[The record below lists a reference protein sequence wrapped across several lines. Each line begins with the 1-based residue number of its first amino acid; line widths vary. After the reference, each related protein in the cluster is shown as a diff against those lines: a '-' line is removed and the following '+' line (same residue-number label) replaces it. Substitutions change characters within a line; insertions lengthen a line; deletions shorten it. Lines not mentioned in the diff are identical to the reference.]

1 RRSQPRGPN
10 QRIVRHKNQK
20 DSCADANTDAQ
31 TSETHPKESFADSIS
46 ESDTEDEI
54 KAQKS
59 ISYTHTNR
67 ISGCDR
73 DTVAQCGRNACSRE
87 EGLAQRESCPSPN
100 SGVRPLPTQSAQ
112 DHRRRARHH
121 APDAQ

>member
-1 RRSQPRGPN
+1 MAFNPCDLTWASLRGTCSRRV
-10 QRIVRHKNQK
+10 VRHKDQK
-20 DSCADANTDAQ
+20 SFRAIANTDSQA
-31 TSETHPKESFADSIS
+31 SEEESHAHSIANARTKTKESFADSIS

-67 ISGCDR
+67 ISRCNR

-87 EGLAQRESCPSPN
+87 EGLAQRESFP
-100 SGVRPLPTQSAQ
+100 
-112 DHRRRARHH
+112 
-121 APDAQ
+121 

>member
-1 RRSQPRGPN
+1 MAS
-10 QRIVRHKNQK
+10 
-20 DSCADANTDAQ
+20 DSCDVIRYAVRRGGSRRVVRRKDQESFRARANAD
-31 TSETHPKESFADSIS
+31 SESQASEEESHTHSIAYGFAKEKESFADSIS
-46 ESDTEDEI
+46 ESDSEDEI

-87 EGLAQRESCPSPN
+87 EGLAQRESF
-100 SGVRPLPTQSAQ
+100 A
-112 DHRRRARHH
+112 
-121 APDAQ
+121 

>member
-1 RRSQPRGPN
+1 MASRGCDLVCRGSPRGPSR
-10 QRIVRHKNQK
+10 RIVRHKNQK

-31 TSETHPKESFADSIS
+31 TSEADHKESFADSIS

-67 ISGCDR
+67 VSGCHR

-87 EGLAQRESCPSPN
+87 EGLAQRESFP
-100 SGVRPLPTQSAQ
+100 
-112 DHRRRARHH
+112 
-121 APDAQ
+121 